1 MKAGNLAELR
11 MRLNREV
18 GLLYQENSNLF
29 DSTLPIDLIIEE
41 GEIDI
46 NLAIELERLAPFGCL
61 NERPLLQ
68 IKGMRPASVNF
79 MGADRQHVRFSGLGL
94 SGHGVPC
101 ILFQKAQ
108 EYREQLLNGV
118 QLDLAGYPDINV
130 WNGDSK
136 IQFVLKGIT
145 W

>member
-1 MKAGNLAELR
+1 DLR
-11 MRLNREV
+11 MRLNQEIGV
-18 GLLYQENSNLF
+18 LYEENAKLF
-29 DSTLPIDLIIEE
+29 DSSLPIDLIVEDSD
-41 GEIDI
+41 IDI
-46 NLAIELERLAPFGCL
+46 NLAIALEKLAPFGCR

-79 MGADRQHVRFSGLGL
+79 MGAERQHVRFSGLG
-94 SGHGVPC
+94 SGGHGVPC

-108 EYREQLLNGV
+108 DYSEQLLKGV

-136 IQFVLKGIT
+136 IQFVLKDIT